1 MNNGT
6 KRGRYRKDMDAV
18 INWHRKSEK
27 YLKDNSSLKVIKKIK
42 IRDNHK
48 WPNK

>member
-1 MNNGT
+1 MNSGT

-18 INWHRKSEK
+18 INWRKWEK
-27 YLKDNSSLKVIKKIK
+27 YLKDNYSLKAIKKIK